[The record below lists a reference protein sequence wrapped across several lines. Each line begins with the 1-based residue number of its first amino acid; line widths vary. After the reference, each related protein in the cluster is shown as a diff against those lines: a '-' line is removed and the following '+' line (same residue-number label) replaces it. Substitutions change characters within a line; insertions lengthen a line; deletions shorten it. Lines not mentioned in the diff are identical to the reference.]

1 MNIYEKD
8 NIVTG
13 KVTGIES
20 YGIFVSLDN
29 EYDGLIHISEI
40 SSDFVRN
47 VSDYAE
53 VGETIQMKIIDV
65 NKKKHHV
72 KLSIKDIDYRFDKK
86 GKIEETIHGFETLKN
101 MLPIWIEEKSKEQ
114 SK

>member
-8 NIVTG
+8 SIVTG
-13 KVTGIES
+13 IVTGIES

-40 SSDFVRN
+40 SNDFVRN

-53 VGETIQMKIIDV
+53 IGEKIQMKVIDV
-65 NKKKHHV
+65 NKKRHHV
-72 KLSIKDIDYRFDKK
+72 KLSIKEIDYRFNKK
-86 GKIEETIHGFETLKN
+86 GKIQETEHGFKTLEK
-101 MLPIWIEEKSKEQ
+101 MLPIWIEEKTKEI
-114 SK
+114 